1 MLAAR
6 RLASAAI
13 ATAVSVAL
21 TLAFGAPYGASNQ
34 ATYLVEP
41 LRRAVPALY
50 AHDWLVSST
59 TMYHPVFAWLAAPLY
74 AADPDGRIA
83 FALAQLVVMALTWLA
98 IWRLVAALTAH
109 AELAAFACLAG
120 LLALNGGRALGGSYL
135 FAGYLQP
142 SSLASLGWLV
152 ALLAWARGRTV
163 VAGVALAL
171 AGICHVNFLVLG
183 VGVFGLAEL
192 ASRRLEVRRLAALL
206 GPSLLAVAIFAPAL
220 IAAGHADDP
229 AMALR
234 ILTTFHAPGH
244 YAPVRVVRWLPPLI
258 GWLIV
263 AWGARPAVPAGDA
276 PDRIWRFAAA
286 GTVAVAAAAL
296 ISLIPPFLGVTRLFL
311 PRVAPFAQLASQLL
325 IVVAALAPAGTPA
338 LPRRR
343 VVAILI
349 GAAIL
354 VGESIYLGGGHY
366 TFTLT
371 LGLVAA
377 VGVARWRSPRA
388 AAILAP
394 VTLILALAQNRHE
407 LVDPPLFGPECD
419 GANCTLQRWA
429 RTETPVDAVFV
440 VPPYLGQFRLL
451 ARRAV
456 AVDTKS
462 PPLYP
467 DELIAWYRR
476 LCDLVD
482 ARDAPTH
489 EWIEHRWPE
498 LTADQL
504 TAAARHFHADYL
516 VIDRSQP
523 ARPALPVAHEDES
536 YLVYRV
542 P

>member
-1 MLAAR
+1 MSAAR

-13 ATAVSVAL
+13 ATAVAIAL
-21 TLAFGAPYGASNQ
+21 TLALGAPYGASNQ
-34 ATYLVEP
+34 STYLVEP

-50 AHDWLVSST
+50 AHDWLISST

-83 FALAQLVVMALTWLA
+83 FAIAQLVVMAATWLA
-98 IWRLVAALTAH
+98 IWRLVAALTRTH
-109 AELAAFACLAG
+109 LAAFACLAG
-120 LLALNGGRALGGSYL
+120 LLALNGGRALAGSYL

-142 SSLASLGWLV
+142 SSLASLGWLL
-152 ALLAWARGRTV
+152 ALLAWARGRTL

-171 AGICHVNFLVLG
+171 AGVCHVNFLVLG

-192 ASRRLEVRRLAALL
+192 SERRDLRRLAALL
-206 GPSLLAVAIFAPAL
+206 GPSLVAIAIFAPAL
-220 IAAGHADDP
+220 IAAGRAADP
-229 AMALR
+229 ELALR
-234 ILTTFHAPGH
+234 ILTAFHAPGH
-244 YAPVRVVRWLPPLI
+244 YAPARVVRWLPPLI

-263 AWGARPAVPAGDA
+263 AWGARAALPASDA
-276 PDRIWRFAAA
+276 ADRLWRFAAV
-286 GTVAVAAAAL
+286 GTLAVAAAAL
-296 ISLIPPFLGVTRLFL
+296 VSLIPPFLGVTRLFL

-325 IVVAALAPAGTPA
+325 IVAAAVAPDGAA

-343 VVAILI
+343 VVAVCL
-349 GAAIL
+349 GAAL
-354 VGESIYLGGGHY
+354 LLGASIYLGGGHY
-366 TFTLT
+366 VFTLT

-377 VGVARWRSPRA
+377 VGLARWRSRRA
-388 AAILAP
+388 ALVLAP
-394 VTLILALAQNRHE
+394 ATLLLALATSRHE
-407 LVDPPLFGPECD
+407 LVDPPLLGPECD
-419 GANCTLQRWA
+419 AANCTLQRWA

-482 ARDAPTH
+482 AKDAPTH

-504 TAAARHFHADYL
+504 TAAARRFAADYL
-516 VIDRSQP
+516 VIDKSQP
-523 ARPALPVAHEDES
+523 ARPALPIAHEDEA
-536 YLVYRV
+536 YVVYRLQ
-542 P
+542 